1 MAPGRSMLVRAM
13 ASIFLSVSTVTALVA
28 SPAPA
33 EEPPPFIGWSA
44 IMPPLTYQYNPTS
57 ADDCVAG
64 RVSCVKKTIQDMQ
77 RRFARLAQSCDH
89 DAVFALSYLRTTEE
103 YLRATQTTGFFMD
116 PSFVNHQDI
125 VFARMYFN
133 AYDDWARG
141 RVERVPPAW
150 RVALQAADTKQVS
163 GSGNLLLGINAHV
176 QRDLPFALAAIGMT
190 TESGQSRKPDH
201 DKVNKILNRV
211 VRPLMQEE
219 AARFDPQMEAIKTP
233 YGIGYAGL
241 LQTLVAWRETAW
253 RNAERLVAAPTA
265 AAKDAVAAQIEEYAV
280 TSARSIVAGTAYQP
294 PLTTTAARDAHCAV
308 HGAG

>member
-1 MAPGRSMLVRAM
+1 MARRRSTLGRALVC
-13 ASIFLSVSTVTALVA
+13 ILFSVSTMTTLIANSA
-28 SPAPA
+28 SA
-33 EEPPPFIGWSA
+33 EEPPPFIGWSK
-44 IMPPLTYQYNPTS
+44 ILPPLAYQYDPTS

-64 RVSCVKKTIQDMQ
+64 RVACVKKTVQDMQ
-77 RRFARLAQSCDH
+77 RRFTRLAGACDH

-103 YLRATQTTGFFMD
+103 YLRSTQRSGFFMD
-116 PSFVNHQDI
+116 PSFVNHQDV

-133 AYDDWARG
+133 AYDDWAGG

-163 GSGNLLLGINAHV
+163 GTGNLLLGINAHV

-190 TESGQSRKPDH
+190 TESGISRKPDH
-201 DKVNKILNRV
+201 DKVNEILNRV
-211 VRPLMQEE
+211 VKPLMKEE

-253 RNAERLVAAPTA
+253 RNAELLVSAPNAAT
-265 AAKDAVAAQIEEYAV
+265 KDAVAAQIEEYAAS
-280 TSARSIVAGTAYQP
+280 SARSIVASTAYQP
-294 PLTTTAARDAHCAV
+294 PVTTSAARDAYCAAN
-308 HGAG
+308 GAG